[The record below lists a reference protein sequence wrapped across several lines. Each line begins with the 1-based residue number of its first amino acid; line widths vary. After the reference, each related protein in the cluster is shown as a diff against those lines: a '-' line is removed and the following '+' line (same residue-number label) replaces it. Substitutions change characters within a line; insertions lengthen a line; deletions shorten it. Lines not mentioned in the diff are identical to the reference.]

1 MPATYSYRQIWHIAY
16 PVLIGTLMEQLIGL
30 TDTAFLGRV
39 GEVELGAAA
48 IGGIFF
54 VAIFMIGLGF
64 STGAQILMARRNGE
78 GNHMAVGHLFYH
90 SLGFLLA
97 LAVVLFF
104 LTRACSPWLLSHI
117 LQSEHVCAAALD
129 YLNARVFGFFF
140 AFTAIMF
147 RSFYVATT
155 NTRMLTANSLVLV
168 ASNIVFNY
176 ILIFGYCGLPALGI
190 QGAAIGSVLA
200 EAVSMVYFIVY
211 TCVKL
216 DSRRYGLNRLPRLRL
231 NSLMPVLRLSV
242 WTMIQDFISLSTWF
256 IFFLSIEHL
265 GETSLAVSNIIRN
278 ISSFP
283 FMAIIALSSTCT
295 SLVSNQI
302 GRGDMDGVPVTIS
315 KTIRLTALL
324 IAPLL
329 LIASLVPEAVL
340 RVFTDDSAL
349 IAAGIAPLYVLFASY
364 IFTIPSQIY
373 FHAVSGTGNTGRALV
388 FEIISLTFYTAFVF
402 IVVFSLR
409 APLYVCWCSEFVYG
423 ILSLALSYAYMRS
436 DRWKHKRI

>member
-78 GNHMAVGHLFYH
+78 GNHTAVGHLFYH

-176 ILIFGYCGLPALGI
+176 ILIFGHCGMPALGI

-211 TCVKL
+211 TCV
-216 DSRRYGLNRLPRLRL
+216 
-231 NSLMPVLRLSV
+231 
-242 WTMIQDFISLSTWF
+242 
-256 IFFLSIEHL
+256 
-265 GETSLAVSNIIRN
+265 
-278 ISSFP
+278 
-283 FMAIIALSSTCT
+283 
-295 SLVSNQI
+295 
-302 GRGDMDGVPVTIS
+302 
-315 KTIRLTALL
+315 
-324 IAPLL
+324 
-329 LIASLVPEAVL
+329 
-340 RVFTDDSAL
+340 
-349 IAAGIAPLYVLFASY
+349 
-364 IFTIPSQIY
+364 
-373 FHAVSGTGNTGRALV
+373 
-388 FEIISLTFYTAFVF
+388 
-402 IVVFSLR
+402 
-409 APLYVCWCSEFVYG
+409 
-423 ILSLALSYAYMRS
+423 
-436 DRWKHKRI
+436 